1 MSDLKSS
8 LLLATRRSGPSQP
21 DPELLIC
28 EVQCWRCAT
37 NSIVTV
43 ALSQPSTPQ
52 QSCGSKNTDE
62 ASSKTSEE
70 SSPYYQGKPQTFPFG
85 GDIILTM
92 MDLPSTCMCGALTLK
107 QLDSIL
113 MQKISDLECSALT
126 MGGRFRYSLPQ
137 IFPLGCDCSAELS
150 PTEYG
155 WSGTIANSST
165 DMYYNGSMEKI
176 SKKWMTHF
184 SCIIAYKKTDDTT
197 SNYSLHRTCE

>member
-70 SSPYYQGKPQTFPFG
+70 SSPYYQGKRQTYPLLGSFTVQ
-85 GDIILTM
+85 LV
-92 MDLPSTCMCGALTLK
+92 DLPSTCPCGRLTQK

-113 MQKISDLECSALT
+113 MQKISDLECSELMTGKRFQYSDPLT
-126 MGGRFRYSLPQ
+126 FH
-137 IFPLGCDCSAELS
+137 LG
-150 PTEYG
+150 
-155 WSGTIANSST
+155 
-165 DMYYNGSMEKI
+165 
-176 SKKWMTHF
+176 
-184 SCIIAYKKTDDTT
+184 
-197 SNYSLHRTCE
+197 